1 MFDPGRQTSY
11 HRALSETWPRGRR
24 HSPAKGAYGLKPVSR
39 VRIPPSPPVSL
50 KGCISKSKQR
60 LTKYGLFLV
69 YHFHLPLV
77 GLLWPWA
84 SQAVLATFGA
94 TFFGLSPKFFAVD
107 WRNLQGEKL
116 IDIPRTEDERGS
128 TLQLWMS
135 GVHLTVCFNRQRVG
149 EGGLLSLS
157 SLPGQTQSQQCPLAL
172 PDRGRTTALG
182 DGHKAI
188 RQSLSDHDCDT
199 CPLDGHAPR

>member
-77 GLLWPWA
+77 GLLWPWV

-135 GVHLTVCFNRQRVG
+135 GVHLTVCFNRQRAGATELVIV
-149 EGGLLSLS
+149 
-157 SLPGQTQSQQCPLAL
+157 A
-172 PDRGRTTALG
+172 
-182 DGHKAI
+182 
-188 RQSLSDHDCDT
+188 
-199 CPLDGHAPR
+199 

>member
-69 YHFHLPLV
+69 YHFHLPR
-77 GLLWPWA
+77 
-84 SQAVLATFGA
+84 LAFCGHGCLRRSWRRSERPFSA
-94 TFFGLSPKFFAVD
+94 CRQSFFAVD

-149 EGGLLSLS
+149 EGGATELVIVAWPNPKSTM
-157 SLPGQTQSQQCPLAL
+157 PACAT
-172 PDRGRTTALG
+172 
-182 DGHKAI
+182 
-188 RQSLSDHDCDT
+188 
-199 CPLDGHAPR
+199 